1 MEKGAK
7 KMNDNNK
14 EASIKNFMLGAIFGA
29 LVSAVAA
36 LLFAPKSGKE
46 LRKDI
51 SESTTKTLEN
61 TDEYFERARE
71 KGTEVMQ
78 SVEDAAVSYYNIA
91 GSKMKSAFTHTEDQL
106 NQTVDEVENLIDE
119 TVEEIK
125 ESH

>member
-7 KMNDNNK
+7 KMNDNNN